1 MIELIITRGD
11 REQRVLMKPGEW
23 VLGRSSSADIQ
34 IDDAKIS
41 RKHLS
46 LSVSEKNVRVV
57 NLGRYGTLLDG
68 APVTE
73 AVEWSLG
80 AVLTLSKDISLR
92 WGLVGDSKKELAGQ
106 PVSGGASQRAS
117 STSGVT
123 EGNGLTLHT
132 CSDVTEIELSTGKE
146 SISKTR
152 ADGNT
157 SQETSAMDGASHPS
171 VDLPTHGDADPG
183 TYAGSADELP
193 DDEWGK
199 TRELHTRVAFDADIE
214 KLRAINFKSRKKRVW
229 GYTTASV
236 LVLALVVFLYP
247 RKRPPEVSIEWPQ
260 DAAGNSL
267 ESEFEAPNGGFKVI
281 VPDLSARIIRD
292 EPGVKLVQASVGR
305 DRNVPLNV
313 WVEEVEVSEYWKYS
327 LQDLT
332 ERWMSTQSKGASWL
346 FDDPLSSAMFLG
358 GRSGVPF
365 VFVRYTRT
373 ENEIA
378 WAGTARFIRSG
389 ARFSVVRTE
398 VPLNVRSMTSELL
411 SYYYISLTDDFID
424 RCWEPVILN
433 PSGSASVRLQEAK
446 QMGFDRDN
454 PAYWPEVIRLLRE
467 ALTIAA
473 REGDMLTLTEAGN
486 LLVEF
491 RGKQQRFYNG
501 QSIAFDAA
509 KQRGD
514 DPQASAIQRL
524 CTGVFS
530 EPDDARFYQVR
541 RWEVSK

>member
-11 REQRVLMKPGEW
+11 REQRVVVQPGEW

-46 LSVSEKNVRVV
+46 LSVSDKNVSVA
-57 NLGRYGTLLDG
+57 NLSRYGTVLAG
-68 APVTE
+68 VPVTE
-73 AVEWSLG
+73 SVEWAQG

-92 WGLVGDSKKELAGQ
+92 WCLEGDSKKEVAYQSVSAGAPQ
-106 PVSGGASQRAS
+106 EESATSEVTRGKGATSH
-117 STSGVT
+117 TCSGVT
-123 EGNGLTLHT
+123 
-132 CSDVTEIELSTGKE
+132 DVELSTGKE
-146 SISKTR
+146 SISKTI
-152 ADGNT
+152 ADCNT
-157 SQETSAMDGASHPS
+157 SQETSVLAGASQPS
-171 VDLPTHGDADPG
+171 ISLPPHGDADPG

-214 KLRAINFKSRKKRVW
+214 NLRAINFKSRKKRVW
-229 GYTTASV
+229 GYAVAAV

-260 DAAGNSL
+260 DAAGKDL
-267 ESEFEAPNGGFKVI
+267 ESPFPAPNGGFEVI
-281 VPDLSARIIRD
+281 APGLSARIIRD
-292 EPGVKLVQASVGR
+292 EPGVLLVKAYVGR
-305 DRNVPLNV
+305 DRNIPLHV
-313 WVEEVEVSEYWKYS
+313 WVEEVEVPEYWKYS

-346 FDDPLSSAMFLG
+346 FDDPLSTAMFLG

-365 VFVRYTRT
+365 IFVRYTRK
-373 ENEIA
+373 ENSTA
-378 WAGTARFIRSG
+378 WAGTARLIRSG
-389 ARFSVVRTE
+389 SRFSVIRTE
-398 VPLNVRSMTSELL
+398 VPLNVRSIASELL

-424 RCWEPVILN
+424 RCWEPVVLN
-433 PSGSASVRLQEAK
+433 HSGSASVRLQEAR

-467 ALTIAA
+467 ALTIAS
-473 REGDMLTLTEAGN
+473 READMLTLTEAGN
-486 LLVEF
+486 LLAEF

-514 DPQASAIQRL
+514 DPQALAIQRL